1 MHQPLLVD
9 FAVRMKFRHPGHAAR
24 TGGVIFAIA
33 ALVPRVYPPDS
44 SMQLCLM
51 PQMFRSIL
59 AVAVLAVISSNA
71 AAASRRDQANI
82 DALNQRMQA
91 AEARYRDATVMIG
104 NADPDGQKESDAAL
118 EDMEDVVTACMKQRG
133 CSVPTMLA
141 AYKRLLKL
149 NADAEADAS
158 DEPDTDDHSS
168 AITADVPEAARAAK
182 LLSDDHRFDKMV
194 QFNPAVQ
201 AGIRRWLTD
210 MRGPLISSYE
220 NYQYLRYLMWPQ
232 YERAGLPEALLF
244 GIMAKE
250 SNGKV
255 HSTSRTGAAGLMQFM
270 YSTGRRFGLGD
281 DGTGFDTRYDP
292 RAAAQASAEYL
303 NERMGQLNRS
313 IELAL
318 AAYNGGEGRAL
329 RVYEGSGGRN
339 FWDADVYNQFP
350 SETQDYVPMV
360 IAAAWLFLHPHEYG
374 LSFPKVDAKPAPLRL
389 SQPSSIYQLTI
400 CLGNRGEREGYMRAL
415 RNLNPRYQAES
426 WLPAGTTLNATAKIV
441 GLYNRWCTAG
451 PRAELARTLVLS
463 DPANAIVHMGPVTT
477 VAMSSAGT
485 DTVEDGGESAPM
497 AVAPKPAKAEKPAE
511 KSKPAKPKHPRDY
524 RVQRGETL
532 TAIAQKF
539 QCDTGDLAKANRIKG
554 PRFAIRPGQRLK
566 LEGCG
571 E

>member
-1 MHQPLLVD
+1 MLQKSGVFLV
-9 FAVRMKFRHPGHAAR
+9 
-24 TGGVIFAIA
+24 
-33 ALVPRVYPPDS
+33 L
-44 SMQLCLM
+44 
-51 PQMFRSIL
+51 
-59 AVAVLAVISSNA
+59 AVLAAFSGNA
-71 AAASRRDQANI
+71 AALSRRDQANL

-91 AEARYRDATVMIG
+91 AEAKYRDAMVRIG
-104 NADPDGQKESDAAL
+104 NADPEGQKQSDAAL
-118 EDMEDVVTACMKQRG
+118 EDIEDVVADCMKQRG

-149 NADAEADAS
+149 NADAEAEAS
-158 DEPDTDDHSS
+158 DEEVDEDHASPL
-168 AITADVPEAARAAK
+168 AADVPEAARAAH
-182 LLSDDHRFDKMV
+182 LLSEDHRFDKMV

-210 MRGPLISSYE
+210 MRGQLIGSYE
-220 NYQYLRYLMWPQ
+220 NYQYMRHLMWPQ

-255 HSTSRTGAAGLMQFM
+255 HSTSRAGAAGPMQFM
-270 YSTGRRFGLGD
+270 YTTGRRFGLGN

-292 RAAAQASAEYL
+292 RSAAEASAAYL

-329 RVYEGSGGRN
+329 RVYQGSGGRN

-360 IAAAWLFLHPHEYG
+360 IAAAWLFLHPQEYG
-374 LSFPKVDAKPAPLRL
+374 LSFPRVDAKPMPLRL
-389 SQPSSIYQLTI
+389 AQPSSIYQLTI
-400 CLGNRGEREGYMRAL
+400 CLGNRGERDGYMRAL

-426 WLPAGTTLNATAKIV
+426 WLPAGTMLNATTKIV
-441 GLYNRWCTAG
+441 GLYNRWCVAG
-451 PRAELARTLVLS
+451 PRAELARVLVLS
-463 DPANAIVHMGPVTT
+463 DPNTAIVRTGPVTT
-477 VAMSSAGT
+477 VGVNGVLVADVTDEGMDAMPT
-485 DTVEDGGESAPM
+485 APM
-497 AVAPKPAKAEKPAE
+497 KPAKAKEA
-511 KSKPAKPKHPRDY
+511 KHPRAY
-524 RVQRGETL
+524 KVQRGETL

-539 QCDTGDLAKANRIKG
+539 QCDTGDLAKANKIKG

-566 LEGCG
+566 LDGCG
-571 E
+571 N

>member
-1 MHQPLLVD
+1 MSQ
-9 FAVRMKFRHPGHAAR
+9 K
-24 TGGVIFAIA
+24 
-33 ALVPRVYPPDS
+33 
-44 SMQLCLM
+44 
-51 PQMFRSIL
+51 FRSIL
-59 AVAVLAVISSNA
+59 VLAVLAAISGNA
-71 AAASRRDQANI
+71 AALSRRDQEGV

-91 AEARYRDATVMIG
+91 AETRYREAVVMIG
-104 NADPDGQKESDAAL
+104 NADPEGQKQSDAAL
-118 EDMEDVVTACMKQRG
+118 EDMEDVVADCMKQRG

-149 NADAEADAS
+149 NADAEAEAS
-158 DEPDTDDHSS
+158 DEEADEDHAS
-168 AITADVPEAARAAK
+168 ALTADVPEAAHAAH

-220 NYQYLRYLMWPQ
+220 NYQYMRHLMWPQ

-255 HSTSRTGAAGLMQFM
+255 HSTSRAGAAGPMQFM
-270 YSTGRRFGLGD
+270 YATGRRFGLGD

-292 RAAAQASAEYL
+292 RAVAEASAAYL

-329 RVYEGSGGRN
+329 RVYQGSGGRN

-360 IAAAWLFLHPHEYG
+360 IAAAWLYLHPTEYG
-374 LSFPKVDAKPAPLRL
+374 LTFPKVDAKPATLRL
-389 SQPSSIYQLTI
+389 AQPSSIYQLTI

-426 WLPAGTTLNATAKIV
+426 WLPAGTTINATTKIV
-441 GLYNRWCTAG
+441 GLYNRWCTSGA
-451 PRAELARTLVLS
+451 RADLARTLVLS
-463 DPANAIVHMGPVTT
+463 DPTTAIVRMGPVST
-477 VAMSSAGT
+477 VGT
-485 DTVEDGGESAPM
+485 LAASEAEDGDA
-497 AVAPKPAKAEKPAE
+497 KPLQTITSAKADKR
-511 KSKPAKPKHPRDY
+511 KDTKPKRPAHY

-539 QCDTGDLAKANRIKG
+539 QCDTGDLAKNNKIKG
-554 PRFAIRPGQRLK
+554 PRFAIRPGQKLK
-566 LEGCG
+566 LDGCG
-571 E
+571 G